1 MEDPPMKQISLNG
14 VWTMGPVG
22 EGWEIPAQVP
32 GSVYQDLLT
41 AGRMPDPFYREN
53 ELEVFPLM
61 EKDYRYHRTF
71 EADQAPLDADALLLR
86 CEGLD
91 TLAELRLNGQ
101 LIGRADNMHRIWEFD
116 LREAAQPGENHLE
129 ITFFS
134 PLRYIAQEWDKRP
147 SWGSTDATLGFQHLR
162 KAHCMFGWDWGPR
175 LPDAGIWRD
184 IELIFF
190 DGPRLLSV
198 QIEQDHQEG
207 RIGLRFHPE
216 LSGCE
221 GMEAACTYTLTAPD
235 GKLYSDRGS
244 GTIRV
249 DDPKLWWPAGL
260 GEQPLY
266 TLSAVLS
273 VDGQEYDSWTRRIG
287 LRTLTISQEDGR
299 WGRSFCHMVN
309 GVKVFAMGAD
319 YIPEDNIFARI
330 TPERTRQLLEDAKLA
345 NFNCIRVWGG
355 GYYPDDYFFDICDE
369 LGLMVWQDFMY
380 ACACY
385 DLSESFEAT
394 ITEEARQAVRRL
406 RHHAS
411 LALLCGNNEME
422 MFQAAALQATVKG
435 TENPF
440 LPWETHHLA
449 DYIKMFEYILPKVCK
464 ELAPQ
469 VFYWPSSPS
478 SGGSFDKP
486 DDPDRGDVHY
496 WDVWHGEKP
505 FSEYRKFLFRYVSE
519 FGFQSFPCLETVKSF
534 SEPEDLNIF
543 SRVMER
549 HQRNKAANGKI
560 LSNLSQTYR
569 YPYSFDHLLYASQLL
584 QADAIRCGVEHW
596 RRHRG
601 RCMGAVIW
609 QLNDCWPVASWASID
624 YFGRWKALHY
634 AAKRFFAPVLLSVH
648 EEGEHTQNPQINEF
662 MRELIKKTAR
672 LNISNETREDTACAV
687 RWSLRDAKGRVKL
700 DGEQSLSVPALSA
713 VWLDELDFPQA
724 DMTGDYFSYTLLM
737 DGREVSRGTALFCA
751 PKHFKFLDP
760 HLQVSLSGDE
770 ITVRS
775 DAFAKY
781 VFIQSEDPD
790 LLLSDNFFDMDPGER
805 RVKVLRGSAKGLRVR
820 SVYDLDK

>member
-1 MEDPPMKQISLNG
+1 MNILSLNG
-14 VWTMGPVG
+14 AWRMRALDETDWH
-22 EGWEIPAQVP
+22 EAQVP
-32 GSVYQDLLT
+32 GSVYADLLRD
-41 AGRMPDPFYREN
+41 GSLPDPFYGEN
-53 ELEVFPLM
+53 EQAAFRLM
-61 EKDYRYHRTF
+61 DKDYECVRGF
-71 EADQAPLDADALLLR
+71 VIDQEALASPRMLLR
-86 CEGLD
+86 CHGLD
-91 TLAELRLNGQ
+91 TIARVYINGQ
-101 LIGRADNMHRIWEFD
+101 QAGEGNNMHVCYEFD
-116 LREAAQPGENHLE
+116 IKRYLKAGDNEIRVVFDSPVKFILAAEE
-129 ITFFS
+129 
-134 PLRYIAQEWDKRP
+134 KRP
-147 SWGSTDATLGFQHLR
+147 GWGSSDATPGFAHLR

-184 IELIFF
+184 IELVCFE
-190 DGPRLLSV
+190 GPRLLSV

-207 RIGLRFHPE
+207 RVDLRFLPE

-221 GMEAACTYTLTAPD
+221 GMEAACAFTLTAPD
-235 GKLYSDRGS
+235 GTVYSDRGS

-249 DDPKLWWPAGL
+249 DDPRLWWPAGL

-266 TLSAVLS
+266 TVTAALS
-273 VDGQEYDSWTRRIG
+273 VNGKAFDTWTRRIG
-287 LRTLTISQEDGR
+287 LRTLTISQEDDQ
-299 WGRSFCHMVN
+299 WGRSFCHIVN

-319 YIPEDNIFARI
+319 YIPEDNILSRV
-330 TPERTRQLLEDAKLA
+330 TPERTRRLLEDAKLA

-394 ITEEARQAVRRL
+394 ITEEARQTVRRL

-422 MFQAAALQATVKG
+422 MFQAAALQATIKG
-435 TENPF
+435 FDNPF
-440 LPWETHHLA
+440 KPWETHHLA

-478 SGGSFDKP
+478 SGGSFDNP

-534 SEPEDLNIF
+534 SLPEDHNIF

-560 LSNLSQTYR
+560 LSYLSQTYR

-596 RRHRG
+596 RRNRG
-601 RCMGAVIW
+601 QCMGAVIW

-634 AAKRFFAPVLLSVH
+634 AAKRFFAPLLLSVH

-662 MRELIKKTAR
+662 MTGPIKKTAR
-672 LNISNETREDTACAV
+672 LNLSNETREDAACTV
-687 RWSLRDAKGRVKL
+687 YWSLRNAKGQVKQE
-700 DGEQSLSVPALSA
+700 GERTLSVPALSA
-713 VWLDELDFPQA
+713 RWLDELDFPQA

-760 HLQVSLSGDE
+760 GLQVSLSGGE
-770 ITVRS
+770 IAVHS

-781 VFIQSEDPD
+781 VFIESDDPD
-790 LLLSDNFFDMDPGER
+790 MLLSDNFFDMDPGEK
-805 RVKVLRGSAKGLRVR
+805 RVKVLRGDPRGLRVR
-820 SVYDLDK
+820 SVFDLDK

>member
-1 MEDPPMKQISLNG
+1 MNILSLNG
-14 VWTMGPVG
+14 VWRMRALD
-22 EGWEIPAQVP
+22 EHDWHQAQVP
-32 GSVYQDLLT
+32 GSVYADLLRD
-41 AGRMPDPFYREN
+41 GSLPDPFYGEN
-53 ELEVFPLM
+53 EQAAFRLM
-61 EKDYRYHRTF
+61 DKDYEYVRGF
-71 EADQAPLDADALLLR
+71 MLDQEALTAPRALLR
-86 CEGLD
+86 CHGLD
-91 TLAELRLNGQ
+91 TIARVYVNGRQ
-101 LIGRADNMHRIWEFD
+101 AGEGNNMHVCYEFD
-116 LREAAQPGENHLE
+116 IKRYLRAGDNEIRVRFDSPTGYVLAAEEKHPG
-129 ITFFS
+129 
-134 PLRYIAQEWDKRP
+134 
-147 SWGSTDATLGFQHLR
+147 WGTSDATPGFAHLR

-184 IELIFF
+184 IELVFF
-190 DGPRLLSV
+190 EGPRLLSV
-198 QIEQDHQEG
+198 QIDQDHHEG
-207 RIGLRFHPE
+207 CVDLRFSPE
-216 LSGCE
+216 LSGCDGLQPSVSYAITSPE
-221 GMEAACTYTLTAPD
+221 GKVCTDQGT
-235 GKLYSDRGS
+235 
-244 GTIRV
+244 GTIRI
-249 DDPKLWWPAGL
+249 DDPSLWWPAGL

-266 TLSAVLS
+266 TVSAALS
-273 VDGQEYDSWTRRIG
+273 VNGKAFDTWKRRIG
-287 LRTLTISQEDGR
+287 LRTLTISQEDDQ
-299 WGRSFCHMVN
+299 WGRSFCHIVN

-319 YIPEDNIFARI
+319 YIPEDNILSRV
-330 TPERTRQLLEDAKLA
+330 TPERTRRLLEDAKLA

-422 MFQAAALQATVKG
+422 MFQAAALQATIKG
-435 TENPF
+435 FDNPF
-440 LPWETHHLA
+440 KPWETHHLA

-478 SGGSFDKP
+478 SGGSFDNP

-534 SEPEDLNIF
+534 SLPEDHNIF

-560 LSNLSQTYR
+560 LSYLSQTYR

-634 AAKRFFAPVLLSVH
+634 AAKRFFAPLLLSVH

-662 MRELIKKTAR
+662 MTEPIKKTAR
-672 LNISNETREDTACAV
+672 LNLSNETREDAACAV
-687 RWSLRDAKGRVKL
+687 HWSLRNAKGQVKQER
-700 DGEQSLSVPALSA
+700 EQTLSVPALSTR
-713 VWLDELDFPQA
+713 WLDELDFPQA

-737 DGREVSRGTALFCA
+737 DGREVSHGTALFCA

-760 HLQVSLSGDE
+760 GLRLSLSGDE
-770 ITVRS
+770 IAVHS
-775 DAFAKY
+775 DTFAKY
-781 VFIQSEDPD
+781 VFIESDDPD
-790 LLLSDNFFDMDPGER
+790 LLLSDNFFDMDPGEK
-805 RVKVLRGSAKGLRVR
+805 RVKVLRGNAQRLRAR